1 MMSSNSH
8 DHPCLGTIPSIFTC
22 ESRYHQVKSC
32 YHEISRKIS
41 ISQHSRGTKE
51 TKFSLAALAIVTS
64 QVELERF
71 FGVDTHFIYCHCTSK
86 SFYSVL
92 RETTEQRSGKS
103 LSLCQKFWEKGIAT
117 RNQPPLMTG
126 LAWSN
131 QCDEMCNCKTRMRS
145 CMLARDETQHATLF
159 HNETTSNYKRFSGLQ
174 HHGLRTFDQILH

>member
-22 ESRYHQVKSC
+22 KSRYHQVKSC

-51 TKFSLAALAIVTS
+51 TKFSLAALAIVTKPS
-64 QVELERF
+64 GIRMVFWGRYSF
-71 FGVDTHFIYCHCTSK
+71 YYCHCTSK